1 MKPTKYTRTYHAP
14 WSLGV
19 QSDDKMLKSMDH
31 FIGSEVFVWEKLD
44 GENTSLYSKNSGGI
58 LHARSID
65 SRHNETR
72 DWVKKMH
79 SVIQHDI
86 PDDMKLIGE
95 NLFAEHSI
103 RYNDLESYFYLFAI
117 WQQREQGVFSLSYND
132 VMDWAN
138 LLDLATPKLLYKG
151 IYNEKLLIDL
161 ANSLD
166 LTTTEGYVIRKTN
179 EFNIL
184 DTDKNI
190 AKFVREGHVQTDE
203 HWLKNWKQNG
213 ALGDLVKPYFMK

>member
-19 QSDDKMLKSMDH
+19 QSDDKMLKSMNH
-31 FIGSEVFVWEKLD
+31 FIGEEVFVWEKLD

-79 SVIQHDI
+79 SVLQHDI

-103 RYNDLESYFYLFAI
+103 RYTGLESYFYLFAI
-117 WQQREQGVFSLSYND
+117 WQKRDNGIFSLSYDNI
-132 VMDWAN
+132 MDWAN

-151 IYNEKLLIDL
+151 IYDEKLLIDL

-166 LTTTEGYVIRKTN
+166 LNTTEGYVIRKTN

-213 ALGDLVKPYFMK
+213 ELADIVKPYFMK